1 MGNPTRYFGAAMTW
15 AGKQLKYWGK
25 SGKYVNFAYNED
37 GIRTLKNS
45 NGVVTNYY
53 YNGSLLIGMTV
64 GSGSSTRILRFS
76 YDSSGSV
83 VAVDYSTDNG
93 TTFNTY
99 YYLRNAQNDIVKLI
113 DSSGS
118 TVVEYCYD
126 SWGKLL
132 STSGSLASTL
142 GKNNPFRYRG
152 YVYDEDTGFYYL
164 QSRYYDPSVG
174 RFISADV
181 LLSTG
186 QGVLGHNAYAY
197 CLNNP
202 VNMGDGLGF
211 SAVPVYQH
219 KDLSTFGSGVGTL
232 GLIGLLILTIEK
244 AKPDVGSPFVPKTKE
259 KDDPK
264 DDAVYYG
271 AYIDRNNQFY
281 KVTGPMDFITARAW
295 AFATAEAAKLLF
307 DGNAISMSR
316 NTAWGLYTY
325 ENSDAFLMTQSCSLG
340 TPRLEWHGS

>member
-1 MGNPTRYFGAAMTW
+1 MGTVKTTTN
-15 AGKQLKYWGK
+15 
-25 SGKYVNFAYNED
+25 SD
-37 GIRTLKNS
+37 GST
-45 NGVVTNYY
+45 T
-53 YNGSLLIGMTV
+53 
-64 GSGSSTRILRFS
+64 SSKLRFS
-76 YDSSGSV
+76 YDADGKV
-83 VAVDYSTDNG
+83 VAVNYNG
-93 TTFNTY
+93 NYY

-113 DSSGS
+113 DKTGA
-118 TVVEYCYD
+118 TVVEYAYD

-152 YVYDEDTGFYYL
+152 YVYDEETGFYYL
-164 QSRYYDPSVG
+164 QSRYYNPEVG
-174 RFISADV
+174 RFISSDV

-202 VNMGDGLGF
+202 VNMGDGCGF

-219 KDLSTFGSGVGTL
+219 RDLSTFGAGAGAL
-232 GLIGLLILTIEK
+232 GLIGMLILTIEK
-244 AKPDVGSPFVPKTKE
+244 AKPDVGSPSVPKSKE

-316 NTAWGLYTY
+316 NTALGLYTY
-325 ENSDAFLMTQSCSLG
+325 ENSDAFLMAQSYSLE
-340 TPRLEWHGS
+340 TPRLEWHGSGEYAHYHAAENKFA